1 MSDKAY
7 DNNLR
12 GVLFPEKEKRS
23 ENSPDYSGSCE
34 IDGKQYWL
42 DGWKRRSQKGDP
54 FLSLRLKPKSTRAS
68 VPPTAAIAVPKVPEP
83 PPFDDDIPF

>member
-1 MSDKAY
+1 MPEY

-23 ENSPDYSGSCE
+23 DNSPDYSGSCE

-42 DGWKRRSQKGDP
+42 DGWKRLSRSGDP
-54 FLSLRLKPKSTRAS
+54 FLSIRFKLKQAKNS
-68 VPPTAAIAVPKVPEP
+68 VPPVAAIAVPTVPEP
-83 PPFDDDIPF
+83 PPFGDDIPF